1 MLANKSG
8 SLTKRVVIPV
18 DQTHNLIP
26 VDQTHNLIM
35 TIVIGSHAIEEV
47 AAAMSSMSAQTFSI
61 STISDGCGA

>member
-18 DQTHNLIP
+18 DQTHNAIP
-26 VDQTHNLIM
+26 VDQTHIKIM
-35 TIVIGSHAIEEV
+35 SQAIEEV